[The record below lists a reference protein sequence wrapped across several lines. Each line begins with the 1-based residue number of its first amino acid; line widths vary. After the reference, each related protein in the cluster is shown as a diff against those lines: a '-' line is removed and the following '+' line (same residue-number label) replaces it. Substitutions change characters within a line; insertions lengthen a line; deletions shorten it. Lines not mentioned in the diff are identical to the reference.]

1 MFRRADVWNRAA
13 AALSRA
19 SIDAPG
25 RDRMFGESR
34 REELTMGPD
43 ADLLTIS
50 EAARR
55 LRISTSLAYELVRQ
69 GRLPHLR
76 LGRRVVVPARELD
89 RWISERARLSV
100 TQLRRQLWS
109 IAG

>member
-1 MFRRADVWNRAA
+1 MRPDV
-13 AALSRA
+13 
-19 SIDAPG
+19 
-25 RDRMFGESR
+25 
-34 REELTMGPD
+34 
-43 ADLLTIS
+43 DLLTIS

-89 RWISERARLSV
+89 RWIDERTRRSV
-100 TQLRRQLWS
+100 RQLRPQLWRA
-109 IAG
+109 IG